1 MPLTFASTI
10 ASCLLFNV
18 VAVVV
23 VIVVVAAA
31 VAVTVAV
38 AGNYEC

>member
-10 ASCLLFNV
+10 PLPLFNVV

-23 VIVVVAAA
+23 VIVVAA
-31 VAVTVAV
+31 AV